1 MYNKNDRLFE
11 SYKNNNKIRRFSVE
25 ALIWKKIMKL
35 TDFAGNNSIKEE
47 LAHAFDTDTLPHAI
61 IIEGEKGTGK
71 RTLANIIAQ
80 YCVCR
85 KNNGRPCGVCDGC
98 QKAARQS
105 HPDILVADGSTPAAI
120 NVEAIRKLRA
130 SAFILPNEAPKKVYI
145 LANCDR
151 MNPAAQ
157 NAFLKILEEP
167 PKQVVFILTCNSS
180 SSLLLTVRSRS
191 RILSLLPPDGE
202 TAINAVLSAD
212 SSLNPQAVRQAA
224 EQSGGNIGRMTEL
237 LQSGGTEVMRLAE
250 EIALAIPDTR
260 EYPLLVLTNR
270 LVSDKAFAISVTE
283 CLFEIFCEAAK
294 ASVGIPARS
303 RTVQTLARKFTRTRL
318 LNLAETAMT
327 AKRKIQQNANMNLF
341 STWLCVAL
349 RKK

>member
-1 MYNKNDRLFE
+1 
-11 SYKNNNKIRRFSVE
+11 
-25 ALIWKKIMKL
+25 MKL
-35 TDFAGNNSIKEE
+35 TDFVGNNSIKEE
-47 LAHAFDTDTLPHAI
+47 LTHSFNTDTLPHAI

-85 KNNGRPCGVCDGC
+85 KNENRPCGSCDGC
-98 QKAARQS
+98 LKATHQN
-105 HPDILVADGSTPAAI
+105 HPDIFIADGTTPAAI

-167 PKQVVFILTCNSS
+167 PKQVVFILTCVSS

-191 RILSLLPPDGE
+191 RIFSLLPPNVE
-202 TAINAVLSAD
+202 TAINTVLSANESFD
-212 SSLNPQAVRQAA
+212 PQAVRQAA
-224 EQSGGNIGRMTEL
+224 EQAGGNIGHMMEL
-237 LQSGGTEVMRLAE
+237 LQSGGTEIMCLAE

-270 LVSDKAFAISVTE
+270 LASDKAFAISVME

-294 ASVGIPARS
+294 ASVGTPARS
-303 RTVQTLARKFTRTRL
+303 HTIKTLAQKLTCTRL
-318 LNLAETAMT
+318 LKLADTAMA